1 MVEYEIKKVLNE
13 LNDFDQKM
21 QFLQQIGEF
30 INRQSQLIASR
41 HGAWVDVIPEDYE
54 NEETLTGEESDGP
67 VCS

>member
-1 MVEYEIKKVLNE
+1 MIEFEIKKVLNE

-41 HGAWVDVIPEDYE
+41 HGAWVEVLPEDYQE
-54 NEETLTGEESDGP
+54 DQGEDSATI
-67 VCS
+67 CS